1 MSTIECGGYHSVGLK
16 EDGTSNIDNQCDL
29 LYLTFTNIKLPYIK
43 NTLL

>member
-1 MSTIECGGYHSVGLK
+1 MATIECENMHFVALK
-16 EDGTSNIDNQCDL
+16 EDGTSNIYNQCDL